1 MYSAQCESKLLTGF
15 VLNCMETLCSMRRSP
30 YDFHQIIKH
39 WDYVPGNV
47 MHVDGWNSM
56 TISPDAEFVQN
67 ITKLNY
73 QHSNA

>member
-1 MYSAQCESKLLTGF
+1 
-15 VLNCMETLCSMRRSP
+15 MRRSP